1 MIKLKIYLIDRIKMR
16 ILCTCIFVK
25 VSVEKVVEDFK
36 EILEVAKEVPL
47 VDIIDINSVIVHKEK
62 NKISD

>member
-1 MIKLKIYLIDRIKMR
+1 MR